1 VPKRKKHTDGDRI
14 AIDSAVGVCGWLL
27 IVETLVILERR
38 GVLKSKDTKRIVMG
52 ALSAL
57 ELLAAGTFPH
67 PAFEVAREILMG
79 QVEGWEG
86 LRREAQ

>member
-1 VPKRKKHTDGDRI
+1 MPKRKKPAAGDRI
-14 AIDSAVGVCGWLL
+14 AIDAAVGICGWLL
-27 IVETLVILERR
+27 VIEALLVLERR

-67 PAFEVAREILMG
+67 PAFDIAREILAG
-79 QVEGWEG
+79 QIEGWEG
-86 LRREAQ
+86 LKREQQ